1 MMWDIELG
9 SGGAVACYAIS
20 QKRNPFCHGTFF
32 DIDPAA
38 KGRSLAA
45 PMRVT
50 LLGRDGNE
58 LAGPLIQGRVIS
70 DQRQHPGAD
79 TQAASHRRRMRQP
92 PRLFYRRAAARQG
105 LLRKPETEK
114 NQAQPP

>member
-1 MMWDIELG
+1 MMGNEMMGDIELG
-9 SGGAVACYAIS
+9 SGGAVGRYAIS
-20 QKRNPFCHGTFF
+20 QKRDPFCHSAVF

-50 LLGRDGNE
+50 VLSCDGNE
-58 LAGPLIQGRVIS
+58 LAAPLLQGRVIS

-79 TQAASHRRRMRQP
+79 TQAASQRRRMRQP
-92 PRLFYRRAAARQG
+92 PRLFHRRAAACQG
-105 LLRKPETEK
+105 LLGKPE
-114 NQAQPP
+114 